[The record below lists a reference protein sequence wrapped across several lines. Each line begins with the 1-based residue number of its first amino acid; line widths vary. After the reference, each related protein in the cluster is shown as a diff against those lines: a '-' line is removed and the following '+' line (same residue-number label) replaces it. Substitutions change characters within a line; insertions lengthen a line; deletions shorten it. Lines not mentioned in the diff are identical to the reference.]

1 MEKVVYFALAIFHH
15 VYYTY
20 VRLSFRAQF
29 YIFAITDIR
38 AFIDLFFIDSKSK
51 SVKIL
56 EIL

>member
-20 VRLSFRAQF
+20 VRLSFTAQF

-38 AFIDLFFIDSKSK
+38 PFIDLFLLIPK
-51 SVKIL
+51 VNQ
-56 EIL
+56 